1 MGNWF
6 TIDSIG
12 EDTFMISEYRHWE
25 ETHAYL
31 LNGSER
37 SLLID
42 TGLGIENIYEEVI
55 RLTDKPVTAVATHI
69 HWDHIGGHRYFPD
82 FYVQEEEVSWLSG
95 GFPLPVEQVRKS
107 VAEHCDL
114 PEGFSVD
121 AYEVFQGRPARVLKD
136 DEIIDIGGRSVNVVH
151 TPGHSPGHMCF
162 FEKERGWLFAGDLVY
177 KGTLFAYYPS
187 TDPQAYR
194 TSLERVSALPVTRVF
209 PGHHG
214 PDLRPEFLEEVK
226 NAFLTLHAEGKLH
239 HGGGMHQYDGFA
251 VWI

>member
-1 MGNWF
+1 MGTSIFGENNRRRYKEKGRKDDVGNWF

-42 TGLGIENIYEEVI
+42 TGLGIENIYEEV
-55 RLTDKPVTAVATHI
+55 
-69 HWDHIGGHRYFPD
+69 
-82 FYVQEEEVSWLSG
+82 SWLSG

-107 VAEHCDL
+107 VAERCDL
-114 PEGFSVD
+114 PEGFSAD
-121 AYEVFQGRPARVLKD
+121 AYEIFQGRPARVLKD
-136 DEIIDIGGRSVNVVH
+136 DEIIDIGGRSVNVLH

-209 PGHHG
+209 PGHHD

>member
-1 MGNWF
+1 MGTSIFWKDNRRRYKGKGRKDDVGNWF

-42 TGLGIENIYEEVI
+42 TGLGIENIYEEV
-55 RLTDKPVTAVATHI
+55 
-69 HWDHIGGHRYFPD
+69 
-82 FYVQEEEVSWLSG
+82 SWLSG
-95 GFPLPVEQVRKS
+95 GFPLQVEQVRKS
-107 VAEHCDL
+107 VAERCDL
-114 PEGFSVD
+114 PEGFSVET
-121 AYEVFQGRPARVLKD
+121 YEIFQGRPARVLKD
-136 DEIIDIGGRSVNVVH
+136 DEIIDIGGRSVNVLH

-209 PGHHG
+209 PGHHD

>member
-1 MGNWF
+1 MGTSIFWKDNRRRYKGKGRKDDVGNWF

-12 EDTFMISEYRHWE
+12 EDTFMISEYR
-25 ETHAYL
+25 
-31 LNGSER
+31 
-37 SLLID
+37 
-42 TGLGIENIYEEVI
+42 
-55 RLTDKPVTAVATHI
+55 

-107 VAEHCDL
+107 IAERCDL

-121 AYEVFQGRPARVLKD
+121 TYEIFQGRPARVLKD
-136 DEIIDIGGRSVNVVH
+136 DEIIDIGGRSVNVLH
-151 TPGHSPGHMCF
+151 TPGHMCF

-194 TSLERVSALPVTRVF
+194 TSLERVSALPVTRMF
-209 PGHHG
+209 PGHHD